1 MWYCFWFTILDVGES
16 FRRFTWPFA
25 LWLLLYRSENKMRV
39 LKAAKHIYSD
49 NALRDRGNCQ
59 EPTHRLSESITL
71 SLIEEFLGHFVPT
84 SISVSYESIYNGFER
99 SGCFLSFYVASMSN
113 IALTPWALLFSSVQL
128 LSSVRLFATPW
139 TAGHQ
144 DPCPSPTPGVY
155 SNSCPLSQWCH
166 PTISSSVI
174 PLSSCLQSFLGS
186 GCFQMSQLFASGG
199 QNIT

>member
-16 FRRFTWPFA
+16 FRGFTWPFP

-39 LKAAKHIYSD
+39 LKVAKHIYSD

-99 SGCFLSFYVASMSN
+99 SGYFLSFCVASMSN
-113 IALTPWALLFSSVQL
+113 IVLTPWALLFSSVQL
-128 LSSVRLFATPW
+128 LSHVRLFATPW
-139 TAGHQ
+139 SAEHQ

-174 PLSSCLQSFLGS
+174 PLSSCLQSFPGS
-186 GCFQMSQLFASGG
+186 GCF
-199 QNIT
+199 